1 MSKGYKL
8 FADGSEVPVQRQPF
22 GARARIEGWKD
33 EARGAEQWRPMR
45 SVLTAETDV
54 EVQRLIDAAV
64 ERAREEMQ
72 LQLDQRVEEL
82 GRSLQALE
90 EAREKTLRESEG
102 DLVQLALHIASQV
115 LGVSIEERREFT
127 ARMTEH
133 ALGLLREADRVVLR
147 VSPEYAHELR
157 VHLAERDAGST
168 RVELVEDPEIRDAG
182 VIAECE
188 LGRVDATLSRR
199 LEEAAKMLA
208 GGQA

>member
-1 MSKGYKL
+1 MSKGNKL

-22 GARARIEGWKD
+22 GVRARIEGWKR
-33 EARGAEQWRPMR
+33 EASAAQAWRPMR
-45 SVLTAETDV
+45 SVLTAETDE
-54 EVQRLIDAAV
+54 EVQRLVDVAV

-72 LQLDQRVEEL
+72 VQVDAKVQEL
-82 GRSLQALE
+82 GRTVRALE
-90 EAREKTLRESEG
+90 EAREQTLRESEG

-115 LGVSIEERREFT
+115 LGVSIDERREFT

-157 VHLAERDAGST
+157 VHLAERDSGTTAI
-168 RVELVEDPEIRDAG
+168 ELVEDPEIRDAG
-182 VIAECE
+182 VVAECE

-208 GGQA
+208 GGDA